1 MDMDSF
7 DYKYLEHW
15 IGSKYQIYVNVNC
28 YTKFNENFIFDQ
40 FLVQIVLAC

>member
-1 MDMDSF
+1 MDSF

-28 YTKFNENFIFDQ
+28 YYTKFNENFIFDQ
-40 FLVQIVLAC
+40 FLVQIVLTC